1 MKKTAL
7 ILSVILS
14 LCCFMTTACQA
25 SYTDTVKFNSGEA
38 MVIAHRGL
46 SGLEIENTDPAFIA
60 AGERS
65 YWGIEAD
72 LRRTAD
78 GKYVICHDVDM
89 KRVGGVD
96 LKVKDSTLE
105 ELMDVVLLDADG
117 ERNKDGTRLATLDSF
132 ISICKRYGK
141 QAVLELNCDY
151 TKEELGEILAI
162 IDSHGYLDRVTFIS
176 FIYSNLLRV
185 RALYPDA
192 EAQFLFTE
200 YSDEILQRLTD
211 DRIDAAIAH
220 SSVNRIIID
229 KFHAAGLK
237 VNCWIVDVSI
247 VAEQLC
253 FMGADYIT
261 TNILEQKTK

>member
-1 MKKTAL
+1 MVV
-7 ILSVILS
+7 SP
-14 LCCFMTTACQA
+14 TTVYWERQTSHEPLAVLYTCQPPK
-25 SYTDTVKFNSGEA
+25 SPS
-38 MVIAHRGL
+38 
-46 SGLEIENTDPAFIA
+46 
-60 AGERS
+60 
-65 YWGIEAD
+65 
-72 LRRTAD
+72 
-78 GKYVICHDVDM
+78 
-89 KRVGGVD
+89 
-96 LKVKDSTLE
+96 
-105 ELMDVVLLDADG
+105 VVLLDSVYGDF
-117 ERNKDGTRLATLDSF
+117 DRL
-132 ISICKRYGK
+132 ICKRYGK